1 MFTYRVSGQ
10 KWMEVKPNIK
20 PQLCPQCLGQLLG
33 TVHYQKENNLPLAD
47 RGYMCRGG
55 CKA

>member
-55 CKA
+55 CKT